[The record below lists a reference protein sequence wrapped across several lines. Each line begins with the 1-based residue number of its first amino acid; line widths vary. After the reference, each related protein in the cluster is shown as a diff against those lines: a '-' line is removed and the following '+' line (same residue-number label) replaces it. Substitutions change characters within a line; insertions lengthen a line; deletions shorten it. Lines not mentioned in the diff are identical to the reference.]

1 MNRWDHPLI
10 GILIGL
16 LGVLIGYLAFACIF
30 TWKEDLPIASFFE
43 EVFLRMEDF
52 QSRILSFAALADIGL
67 FYLFLKK
74 EMYRVCK
81 GITFILLLAVIGV
94 VMLY

>member
-1 MNRWDHPLI
+1 MNRWDHPIL
-10 GILIGL
+10 GIAIGL
-16 LGVLIGYLAFACIF
+16 FGVVLGYFAFASIF
-30 TWKEDLPIASFFE
+30 TWKENLPMTSFFE

-74 EMYRVCK
+74 EMYRTCK
-81 GITFILLLAVIGV
+81 GITFVLLLAVIGV